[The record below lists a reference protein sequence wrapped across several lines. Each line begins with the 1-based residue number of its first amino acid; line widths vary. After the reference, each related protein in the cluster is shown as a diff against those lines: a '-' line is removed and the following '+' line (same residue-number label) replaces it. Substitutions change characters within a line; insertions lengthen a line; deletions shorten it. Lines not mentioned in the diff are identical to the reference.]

1 MIEEERIKLEKM
13 KKMMEKEEII
23 IDVNQNDFMEKVI
36 EKSKEKPVI
45 VDFWASWCKP
55 CLVLGPIL
63 ERIVK
68 EYNGKVILARL
79 NVTENQ
85 QLAAM
90 YGVMSIPNVKMFK
103 DGKVVDEFVGA
114 IPEPLIRGW
123 VERNLKK
130 D

>member
-123 VERNLKK
+123 IERNLKK

>member
-13 KKMMEKEEII
+13 KKLMEKEELI

-55 CLVLGPIL
+55 CLVIGPIL